1 MSFQKN
7 FILWFEENLCLSSTI
22 SKKRFSQNRI

>member
-1 MSFQKN
+1 MSFQKI
-7 FILWFEENLCLSSTI
+7 FILWSEENLCLSSMK